1 MLKFSF
7 KRIAFP
13 LTIFLAV
20 FLCSLPVTAA
30 NAEYY
35 VNDYTIED
43 YDVKV
48 DVGEDHIL
56 SVTETIVTD
65 FATHKHGIYRSIP
78 TSATVYW
85 DIDGEMVAHD
95 YRMKIRDISVSD
107 AAGGKDINYESS
119 SGNGV
124 LELKIGS
131 EDETFIGE
139 KIYVIQ
145 YSIML
150 GDDGRSEFDE
160 VYYNLIGNDWDTYI
174 NNMTFAVQLPKP
186 FDESQLA
193 FTSGYYGAIDG
204 SNVSYTVEG
213 NTISGKVTDI
223 LAPGEGVTMRLAL
236 PDGYFLVEDPG
247 LGFGLIAVFLL
258 FFAAALALFFLFGK
272 DKKVYTTVEVSAPE
286 GITPAEAGY
295 IIDGQADVRDV
306 VSLIIYWAN
315 KGYLTIESGKK
326 NQFTLY
332 KVKDADENMKSYEQY
347 MFNELFRGRD
357 NVKASDLKYNF
368 HGTIKNVYLDLKDYF
383 STPATKLYT
392 RSGDIAKGI
401 CYLLA
406 GLTVGIMFGKGFSD
420 YFWSLMAG
428 MIAGGIAFAL
438 TVVLAGLI
446 GYYAEKCRGRMK
458 TGVVLTSILYVVFI
472 LLMMAAAAYLTGQPI
487 AAAVAAVVAAGVG
500 FVGSYAKKRTEQG
513 NRLLGQ
519 ILGLKRFIKL
529 VEKDK
534 IEMMVEE
541 NPALFYDVLPYA
553 YALGITD
560 KWADKFKGLA
570 QPAPSWYSGT
580 DYTMFNTVV
589 FASLLSQNLNSFQSS
604 MTSTPPSSSSS
615 SGGFGGGG
623 FSGGGVGGGG
633 GGSW

>member
-7 KRIAFP
+7 KRIALA
-13 LTIFLAV
+13 LTVFLAV
-20 FLCSLPVTAA
+20 FLCSLPVIAA

-35 VNDYTIED
+35 VNDYTIEN

-56 SVTETIVTD
+56 SVTETITTD
-65 FATHKHGIYRSIP
+65 FSIYKHGIYRDIP
-78 TSATVYW
+78 TAATVYW
-85 DIDGEMVAHD
+85 NIDGEMVAHD

-107 AAGGKDINYESS
+107 ASSGKGINYESS

-124 LELKIGS
+124 LELKIGN

-139 KIYVIQ
+139 KSYVIQ
-145 YSIML
+145 YSIKL

-174 NNMTFAVQLPKP
+174 NNMTFTVQLPKT

-193 FTSGYYGAIDG
+193 FTSGFYGAVDG
-204 SNVSYTVEG
+204 SNVSYTVED
-213 NTISGKVTDI
+213 NTISGSVTEV
-223 LAPGEGVTMRLAL
+223 LAPKEGVTMRLAL

-247 LGFGLIAVFLL
+247 MGFGLIAVFLL
-258 FFAAALALFFLFGK
+258 FLAAALILFFLFGR
-272 DKKVYTTVEVSAPE
+272 DKKVYTTVEVSPPE

-295 IIDGQADVRDV
+295 IIDGYADVKDV

-326 NQFTLY
+326 DQFTLY
-332 KVKDADENMKSYEQY
+332 KVKDADDNMKSYEQY
-347 MFNELFRGRD
+347 MFNELFHGRD
-357 NVKASDLKYNF
+357 KVTAADLKYQF
-368 HGTIKNVYLDLKDYF
+368 HDTIRNVYLDLKDYF

-392 RSGDIAKGI
+392 KSGDRAKGI
-401 CYLLA
+401 CYILA
-406 GLTVGIMFGKGFSD
+406 GLTVGIMFGKGFTD
-420 YFWSLMAG
+420 YFWSLLAG
-428 MIAGGIAFAL
+428 VIAGGVAFAL

-458 TGVVLTSILYVVFI
+458 TGVVLSSILYLVF
-472 LLMMAAAAYLTGQPI
+472 LLVMMTVAALLTGQPM
-487 AAAVAAVVAAGVG
+487 AAAVAAIVAAVTG

-513 NRLLGQ
+513 NRWLGQ

-553 YALGITD
+553 YALGVVD
-560 KWADKFKGLA
+560 KWADKFKSIAL
-570 QPAPSWYSGT
+570 PPPSWYSGT

-589 FASLLSQNLNSFQSS
+589 FASLLSQNLYSFQNS

>member
-7 KRIAFP
+7 NKIFAI
-13 LTIFLAV
+13 TVFLAV
-20 FLCSLPVTAA
+20 FLCSLPVSAA
-30 NAEYY
+30 DAEYY
-35 VNDYTIED
+35 VNNYTIER

-56 SVTETIVTD
+56 SVTETITTD
-65 FATHKHGIYRSIP
+65 FSTYKHGIYRDIP

-85 DIDGEMVAHD
+85 DIDGEMISHD
-95 YRMKIRDISVSD
+95 YRMKIRDISVRDGASD
-107 AAGGKDINYESS
+107 KAIDYESS
-119 SGNGV
+119 YGNGV
-124 LELKIGS
+124 LDLKIGS

-139 KIYVIQ
+139 KTYVIQ
-145 YSIML
+145 YSIKL

-174 NNMTFAVQLPKP
+174 NNMTFAVQLPKA

-213 NTISGKVTDI
+213 NTISGKVTKV

-247 LGFGLIAVFLL
+247 VGFGLIAVFLL
-258 FFAAALALFFLFGK
+258 FSAAALVLFLLFGR

-286 GITPAEAGY
+286 GVTPAEAGY

-332 KVKDADENMKSYEQY
+332 KVKDADENMKSYERY
-347 MFNELFRGRD
+347 MFNELFRRRD
-357 NVKASDLKYNF
+357 KVMASDLKYQF
-368 HGTIKNVYLDLKDYF
+368 HDTIKNVYLDLKDYF

-392 RSGDIAKGI
+392 KSGDIAKGI

-406 GLTVGIMFGKGFSD
+406 GLTVGIMFGKGFND
-420 YFWSLMAG
+420 YFWSLLAG
-428 MIAGGIAFAL
+428 IIAGGIAFAL

-458 TGVVLTSILYVVFI
+458 TGVVLTSILYFVFL
-472 LLMMAAAAYLTGQPI
+472 LLMMTVAALLTGQPI
-487 AAAVAAVVAAGVG
+487 AAAVAAIAAAGIG
-500 FVGSYAKKRTEQG
+500 FTGSYAKKRTEQG
-513 NRLLGQ
+513 NRWLGQ

-553 YALGITD
+553 YALGVVD
-560 KWADKFKGLA
+560 KWADKFKSLA
-570 QPAPSWYSGT
+570 LPPPSWYSGT

-589 FASLLSQNLNSFQSS
+589 FASLLSQNLHSFQNS
-604 MTSTPPSSSSS
+604 MTSNPPSSSSS
-615 SGGFGGGG
+615 GGGFGGGG